1 MNEPSQIIQKLQD
14 LYVCRCPAAL
24 ETLATGKATATA
36 LDKATD

>member
-1 MNEPSQIIQKLQD
+1 MNETSQITQKIV
-14 LYVCRCPAAL
+14 YVCRCPAAL